1 MIFGINATRDISK
14 LSQISLA
21 SRLVKLR
28 ITISKYHPWYLCQIS
43 LKKNKSCYY
52 LYKYWPIFRMK
63 QSLSFCIVVLMI
75 WIGNTVNHLWNK
87 HKHCSQ
93 RKIEGALL
101 FSSVIHG
108 SAELFARGKNWNGV
122 IVARFVFLFLARATF
137 RETSKKMDI
146 KNCQFYCQKKQTQTK
161 REQLFIEMTSKCS
174 KPCSETSRHGW
185 WLH

>member
-1 MIFGINATRDISK
+1 MRRHS
-14 LSQISLA
+14 SSV
-21 SRLVKLR
+21 RL
-28 ITISKYHPWYLCQIS
+28 
-43 LKKNKSCYY
+43 NKTYYY
-52 LYKYWPIFRMK
+52 LWDADLFFTMK

-122 IVARFVFLFLARATF
+122 IVAQFVFLFLARATF

-146 KNCQFYCQKKQTQTK
+146 KNCQFYCKKKTNPNKT
-161 REQLFIEMTSKCS
+161 RTTFHRNDI
-174 KPCSETSRHGW
+174 
-185 WLH
+185 

>member
-1 MIFGINATRDISK
+1 MAWLYVIFGINATRDISK

-122 IVARFVFLFLARATF
+122 IVAQFVFLFLARATF
-137 RETSKKMDI
+137 WETSKKMDI
-146 KNCQFYCQKKQTQTK
+146 KNCQFYCKKKTNPNKT
-161 REQLFIEMTSKCS
+161 RTTFHRNDI
-174 KPCSETSRHGW
+174 
-185 WLH
+185 

>member
-1 MIFGINATRDISK
+1 MICISK
-14 LSQISLA
+14 LSQISRA
-21 SRLVKLR
+21 VRRVKLR

-93 RKIEGALL
+93 RKIEAALL
-101 FSSVIHG
+101 FSSSNYPWFSWAV
-108 SAELFARGKNWNGV
+108 
-122 IVARFVFLFLARATF
+122 
-137 RETSKKMDI
+137 
-146 KNCQFYCQKKQTQTK
+146 CK
-161 REQLFIEMTSKCS
+161 REKLKWRDGDAICFSL
-174 KPCSETSRHGW
+174 SRACHFPRNFQENGRQK
-185 WLH
+185 LSMLL

>member
-1 MIFGINATRDISK
+1 MAWFVCDIWHKCHS
-14 LSQISLA
+14 
-21 SRLVKLR
+21 
-28 ITISKYHPWYLCQIS
+28 WYLKIVS
-43 LKKNKSCYY
+43 NFTRLTAREITYNNFEIPPVVFMPNITKKNKSCYY

-122 IVARFVFLFLARATF
+122 IVAQFVFLFLARATF

-146 KNCQFYCQKKQTQTK
+146 KNCQFYCKKKTNPNKT
-161 REQLFIEMTSKCS
+161 RTTFHRNDI
-174 KPCSETSRHGW
+174 
-185 WLH
+185 